1 MTQRN
6 RLRAASP
13 LLRAG
18 LLACLLGAAPIA
30 AAAETLGQALVRAY
44 TSSNLIEANRALLR
58 ARDEG
63 VAQAMAALRPVLAL
77 SAGAANTVTTNP
89 TPALPVQSSLSATI
103 ALSAELVLYDGGDS
117 RLAISAA
124 DAAVLAARQTL
135 REVEQQVLMNAVSA
149 YLNMLRDSQFVSLE
163 ESNLRLIRQEVQ
175 AARDRFEVGEIT
187 RTDVALAEARLAGAR
202 SSLAAR
208 QGNLEIAREA
218 YRLAVG
224 AFPGQ
229 LATPPAAPRLPR
241 SEAEARAIARAGHP
255 SILRAQANVTA
266 AELTVRRAET
276 ALGPRVSASASLQ
289 GREPLSGGSGSTTA
303 TVGVQLQ
310 QTLYAG
316 GRRLSAI
323 RQAMANAEAARAE
336 LHQSAMVVDQ
346 QLGNAWAQLGI
357 ARASIAARQEQ
368 VRAAT
373 VAFRGTAE
381 EASLGA
387 RTTLDV
393 LNAEQQ
399 LLDARTNLIAA
410 ERDEY
415 VAVYMVLAAM
425 GLLTAEHLGLAVPRY
440 DVEAYGRAVREA
452 PVLGGRRDASYERI
466 MERAGRRP

>member
-1 MTQRN
+1 MRQRS
-6 RLRAASP
+6 RLNAGARAA
-13 LLRAG
+13 RAT
-18 LLACLLGAAPIA
+18 LAACLIA
-30 AAAETLGQALVRAY
+30 ALPFAASAETLAQALVRAY
-44 TSSNLIEANRALLR
+44 TASNLIEANRAVLR

-63 VAQAMAALRPVLAL
+63 VAQAMAALRPVVSL
-77 SAGAANTVTTNP
+77 SAGMANSVSTNP
-89 TPALPVQSSLSATI
+89 TPALPVQSSLSATLQ
-103 ALSAELVLYDGGDS
+103 LSAELVLFDSGDN
-117 RLAISAA
+117 RLAIAAA

-149 YLNMLRDSQFVSLE
+149 YLNMLRDAQFVSLE

-187 RTDVALAEARLAGAR
+187 RTDVSIAEARLAGAQ

-224 AFPGQ
+224 SYPGQ

-241 SEAEARAIARAGHP
+241 TEAEASAIARAGHP
-255 SILRAQANVTA
+255 SILRGQANVSA
-266 AELTVRRAET
+266 AELTVRRAEA
-276 ALGPRVSASASLQ
+276 ALGPRISASASLQ
-289 GREPLSGGSGSTTA
+289 GREPLAGGSTSTTA
-303 TVGVQLQ
+303 TVGVQMQ

-323 RQAMANAEAARAE
+323 RQAMANGEAARAE
-336 LHQSAMVVDQ
+336 LNQAAMVVDQ
-346 QLGNAWAQLGI
+346 QLGNAWAQLAI

-381 EASLGA
+381 EAALGA

-399 LLDARTNLIAA
+399 LLDARTNLITA

-425 GLLTAEHLGLAVPRY
+425 GLLTAEHLGLSVPRY
-440 DVEAYGRAVREA
+440 DVEAYGRAVRGA